1 MYRFAVCDD
10 DNAFL
15 KKIEKCIQNSARK
28 QEVSVTVK
36 TYNNGTFL
44 LDDINNGLQYDIYI
58 LDIEMPGITGMEMA
72 RRIRQTLSEA
82 IVMFVT
88 AHLHY
93 ALESFELEI
102 FRYIPKELSDERLPM
117 ALEAAFLRLDCQE
130 GKYYFVTNAKR
141 SQKIFYKDI
150 IYIYKEEKNVG
161 FVLDGGSEIK
171 VRETLQAVYDKLND
185 DFVQADRCYIVNLCH
200 IHRVDSVNNRI
211 TLKNNIM
218 LNIPKKRIQELKE
231 RVNRFWGERI

>member
-10 DNAFL
+10 DNTFL
-15 KKIEKCIQNSARK
+15 EKIQKCIQNCARE

-82 IVMFVT
+82 IIMFVT

-150 IYIYKEEKNVG
+150 IYIYKEDKNVR

-171 VRETLQAVYDKLND
+171 VRETLLAVYDKLND

-211 TLKNNIM
+211 TLKNNII
-218 LNIPKKRIQELKE
+218 LDIPKRRIQELKE
-231 RVNRFWGERI
+231 RVNQFWGERI